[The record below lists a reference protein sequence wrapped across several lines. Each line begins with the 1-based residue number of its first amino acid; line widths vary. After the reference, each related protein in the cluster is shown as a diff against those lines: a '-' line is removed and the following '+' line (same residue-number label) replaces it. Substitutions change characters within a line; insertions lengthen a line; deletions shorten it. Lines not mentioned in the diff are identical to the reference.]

1 MKTRRKSISF
11 LVEKFK
17 IDFSQIW
24 SSKGIKIWFFGLFAL
39 LLVGL
44 GNSSFALQ
52 VPGATDATKYQ
63 ILNQQEDNI
72 LDTMKDQK
80 DTWRKGAQD
89 AIKSSDGN
97 DNYKIDNL
105 INSDT
110 EITSQWEAITMV
122 TNAGDDKA
130 QEEGKK
136 TLLKIA
142 RAIAGIAVSWLIIS
156 FIFWLIEQIV
166 GK

>member
-1 MKTRRKSISF
+1 M
-11 LVEKFK
+11 
-17 IDFSQIW
+17 
-24 SSKGIKIWFFGLFAL
+24 

-52 VPGATDATKYQ
+52 VPGATDSTKYQ

-110 EITSQWEAITMV
+110 EITSQ
-122 TNAGDDKA
+122 
-130 QEEGKK
+130 
-136 TLLKIA
+136 
-142 RAIAGIAVSWLIIS
+142 
-156 FIFWLIEQIV
+156 
-166 GK
+166 